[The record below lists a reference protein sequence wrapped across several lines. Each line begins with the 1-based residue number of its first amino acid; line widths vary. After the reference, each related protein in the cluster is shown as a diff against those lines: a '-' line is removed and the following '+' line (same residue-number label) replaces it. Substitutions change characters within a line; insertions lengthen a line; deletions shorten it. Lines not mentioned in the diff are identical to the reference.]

1 MSLLEWWNFI
11 FLLPLVSGLIIGV
24 GIAATGAVADLGD
37 ADLGDAD
44 ADMGEAD
51 MGDVDADVDMG
62 DVAVGDV
69 AMADADVGDA
79 DIGDADMGSA
89 DIGIDIGDADA
100 DADADGDNS
109 NIFAQA
115 LSFFG
120 LGQGVPMSVMLPIL
134 LIVNGA
140 SGLLINQLLEP
151 WLKLPLLF
159 FPFALGVSFFLTAF
173 LGQSLANL
181 LRRVLKGKASSI
193 GSSGLVG
200 ATGKAVYAI
209 NEQSGVAHVK
219 DPFGNIHRI
228 SCHSD
233 IPIASGTPLVVL
245 RYHEGS
251 KRYLV
256 EPMELELDL

>member
-1 MSLLEWWNFI
+1 MALLEWWNFI
-11 FLLPLVSGLIIGV
+11 FLLPLVSGLVIGM

-37 ADLGDAD
+37 ADIGDAD
-44 ADMGEAD
+44 ADIGDAD
-51 MGDVDADVDMG
+51 MGDVDADVEVG
-62 DVAVGDV
+62 SEVGSTDVA
-69 AMADADVGDA
+69 
-79 DIGDADMGSA
+79 
-89 DIGIDIGDADA
+89 IGDADA
-100 DADADGDNS
+100 DADNSS

-120 LGQGVPMSVMLPIL
+120 LGRGVPMSVMLPIL

-140 SGLLINQLLEP
+140 SGLLMNQLLEP
-151 WLKLPLLF
+151 WLKIPLLF
-159 FPFALGVSFFLTAF
+159 SPFALGVSFFLTAL
-173 LGQSLANL
+173 LGQNLASL
-181 LRRVLKGKASSI
+181 LRRMLKGKVTSI

-209 NEQSGVAHVK
+209 NQQSGVAHVK

-245 RYHEGS
+245 RYHEGT
-251 KRYLV
+251 KRYFV
-256 EPMELELDL
+256 EPMKLELDS

>member
-37 ADLGDAD
+37 ADIGDAD
-44 ADMGEAD
+44 ADMG
-51 MGDVDADVDMG
+51 DVDA

-69 AMADADVGDA
+69 AMADADM
-79 DIGDADMGSA
+79 GDADMGSA
-89 DIGIDIGDADA
+89 DVGIDMGDADA
-100 DADADGDNS
+100 DADANAENS
-109 NIFAQA
+109 NIFAQV

-209 NEQSGVAHVK
+209 NQQSGVAHVK

>member
-1 MSLLEWWNFI
+1 MALLEWWNFI
-11 FLLPLVSGLIIGV
+11 FLLPLVSGLVIGL

-37 ADLGDAD
+37 ADIGDAD
-44 ADMGEAD
+44 ADI
-51 MGDVDADVDMG
+51 
-62 DVAVGDV
+62 
-69 AMADADVGDA
+69 GDA
-79 DIGDADMGSA
+79 DIGDADA
-89 DIGIDIGDADA
+89 DIGIADADVEVADVEVGSADMDVAMGDADVDADA
-100 DADADGDNS
+100 DTS
-109 NIFAQA
+109 NIFAQV

-120 LGQGVPMSVMLPIL
+120 LGRGVPMSVMLPIL

-140 SGLLINQLLEP
+140 SGLLMNQLLEP
-151 WLKLPLLF
+151 WLKIPLLF
-159 FPFALGVSFFLTAF
+159 SPFALGVSFFLTAL
-173 LGQSLANL
+173 LGQNLATL
-181 LRRVLKGKASSI
+181 LRRVLKGKVTSI

-209 NEQSGVAHVK
+209 NQQSGVAHVK

-245 RYHEGS
+245 RYNEGS

-256 EPMELELDL
+256 EPMELELDS